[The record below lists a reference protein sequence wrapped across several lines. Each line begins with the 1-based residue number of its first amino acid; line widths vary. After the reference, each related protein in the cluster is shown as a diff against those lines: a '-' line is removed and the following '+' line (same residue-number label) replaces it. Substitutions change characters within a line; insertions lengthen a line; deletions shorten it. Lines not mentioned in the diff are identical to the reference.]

1 MPAIRKK
8 IDHQDQ
14 RDILEALV
22 NDVTELRAK
31 LIATLAKL
39 DADAGVTDAD
49 FASTLTPAALTTTK
63 S

>member
-22 NDVTELRAK
+22 DDVTELRAK

-39 DADAGVTDAD
+39 DAD

>member
-8 IDHQDQ
+8 TDHQDQ

-22 NDVTELRAK
+22 DDVTELRAK
-31 LIATLAKL
+31 LIATLEKL
-39 DADAGVTDAD
+39 DADAGVTDTN
-49 FASTLTPAALTTTK
+49 FASMLTPAALTTTK

>member
-22 NDVTELRAK
+22 DDVTELRAK

-39 DADAGVTDAD
+39 DADAGVADAN